1 MKKNSFY
8 IFLLSLIFSTYPA
21 QSASQDQDR
30 QTNPALDQAKQD
42 YRVFLEQLKALNSQY
57 KQVTNEMK
65 SVLQEE
71 GVPTFD
77 EETGDLTIQKP
88 NFAKSA
94 SKPQVFGDID
104 IKETDKEIIVKA
116 DLPGLRKEAIKVNI
130 QDNKLLHIEGEREE
144 EKEIRGENNSSHYY
158 RFERQQ
164 GHFERLIELPAL
176 VKDTGTEA
184 RYENGV
190 LTVRI
195 PKAETPKKEVS
206 VSVR

>member
-1 MKKNSFY
+1 MKRTSLF
-8 IFLLSLIFSTYPA
+8 IFLLSIVFFINPA
-21 QSASQDQDR
+21 RAASQDQD
-30 QTNPALDQAKQD
+30 QNTNPALDQAKQD

-57 KQVTNEMK
+57 KQVTGEMK

-77 EETGDLTIQKP
+77 EDTGDLTIQKP
-88 NFAKSA
+88 NFAKTA
-94 SKPQVFGDID
+94 SKPQVFGDVD
-104 IKETDKEIIVKA
+104 IQETDREIIVKA
-116 DLPGLRKEAIKVNI
+116 DLPGLRKEAIKVSI

-164 GHFERLIELPAL
+164 GSFERLIELPAL
-176 VKDTGTEA
+176 VKDSGTEA

-190 LTVRI
+190 LTVKI

-206 VSVR
+206 VSIR